1 MKPLGSGKAS
11 STPSS
16 WSHWQDLEG
25 VLILMDLDQRA
36 HVLKQAWYLTTL
48 WFMYSFDTYLL
59 SILLFCHEV
68 LTKDQADT
76 NSVPLNF

>member
-1 MKPLGSGKAS
+1 
-11 STPSS
+11 
-16 WSHWQDLEG
+16 
-25 VLILMDLDQRA
+25 MDLDQRA